1 VEPLRPFAPRRG
13 DWGSVEL
20 AARAGWL
27 DLTDGSIEGGHMLTA
42 TLGPTWTLNRWVRV
56 LAGYVFAHSDDGP
69 RNGSAHIAQV
79 RLELFL

>member
-1 VEPLRPFAPRRG
+1 MV
-13 DWGSVEL
+13 
-20 AARAGWL
+20 
-27 DLTDGSIEGGHMLTA
+27 TA

-69 RNGSAHIAQV
+69 RDGSAHIAQV